1 MSETS
6 KKTSRRE
13 QILIGVLTSVLLI
26 SGYLFIRG
34 SALDREVLI
43 LEDQIGSV
51 DKKLKRARDRLSKPI
66 KLPEY
71 QGKTID
77 NRDLKDLQSKIDV
90 EQLSLAGSGHVFVN
104 LQDSGS
110 LPLLHAQIT
119 RTAERNGLLV
129 ISKRQH
135 AGDLIQMVTPR
146 LTGRAKNNNRPV
158 AVNNNNLLPPAGS
171 AQLNRPLYDLYVSGS
186 FSALQGFMTNLGE
199 LEYTVVLTRIRI
211 NSTERTTPAGH
222 RLLDIEMTLAL

>member
-1 MSETS
+1 MSENN

-13 QILIGVLTSVLLI
+13 QLLIGVLTSVLLI
-26 SGYLFIRG
+26 SGYFFIRG

-51 DKKLKRARDRLSKPI
+51 DKKLKRARDRLSKPVR
-66 KLPEY
+66 LPEY
-71 QGKTID
+71 QGKVIEE
-77 NRDLKDLQSKIDV
+77 RDLKDLQSKIEV

-146 LTGRAKNNNRPV
+146 VTTKNKNNTRPV
-158 AVNNNNLLPPAGS
+158 AMANNSLLPPTGS

-186 FSALQGFMTNLGE
+186 FSSLQGFMTNLGE

-211 NSTERTTPAGH
+211 NSTERTTPSGH